1 MTKERHRHATATQ
14 HVYPFWLGGSSSMA
28 AAAVTHPLDLAKVR
42 MQMNNSSCDGF
53 LKTIVNVYRREGF
66 RKLYAGLSAS
76 LLRQATYST
85 TRFGVYE
92 ELKRRYQGDDN
103 STVPPTHVLVA
114 LACVSGF
121 AGALVGNPAD
131 ILNVRMQNDQTLP
144 PHKQRRYRHAL
155 DGLVRMLREEGVA
168 SLFRGAGA
176 NCARGVLM
184 TASQLASYDAFKHA
198 LLGTGYF
205 CEGLVTHFSASLLAG
220 FVATV
225 VCSPF
230 DVVKTRIMSGKKRRS
245 VVEVVR
251 WSVKN
256 DGWAFAFKGFVPSF
270 IRLGPHT
277 IVTFMVLEQQKRWY
291 RWATTQAPA
300 A

>member
-1 MTKERHRHATATQ
+1 
-14 HVYPFWLGGSSSMA
+14 MA

-144 PHKQRRYRHAL
+144 SHKQRRYRHAL

-256 DGWAFAFKGFVPSF
+256 DGWPFAFKGFVPSF

-291 RWATTQAPA
+291 RHVMS
-300 A
+300 